1 MVSTTESSGKQSV
14 QYRLLVPRLS
24 LMMFLQFFIWG
35 SWSVT
40 LGLVMSQHNM
50 SLLIGDA
57 FSAGPIAS
65 ILSPFVLGMLVDRFF
80 ASQKVMAVMHLAGAA
95 ILWFVPQALVAQN
108 GALLIGL
115 LFGYTL
121 CYMPTLALTN
131 NIAFHSLSDK
141 DKTFP
146 VVRVFGTIG
155 WIVAG
160 IFIGVTG
167 ISDTTGIFT
176 LAAII
181 SVILALYSLTLP
193 NTPAPAKGLPVKVR
207 DLFCADAFALL
218 KVRHFFVFSLCATLI
233 SVPLGTYYAY
243 TASFLADAG
252 VGDVSTAMSF
262 GQMSEIFFMLV
273 IPFLFRRLGVK
284 YMLLIGMCAW
294 FVRYAFFAL
303 GISEEERFLLYLGI
317 LLHGVCYDFF
327 FVVGFIY
334 TDRIAG
340 EKVKGQAQSMIVMFT
355 YGIGMLLGSQIS
367 GALYNRLVA
376 GQTVPQAWT
385 TFWWIPAVAAAV
397 IAVIFLFSFKYDDK
411 EQA

>member
-1 MVSTTESSGKQSV
+1 MVSTTESSGKQNV

-176 LAAII
+176 LAAVI

-193 NTPAPAKGLPVKVR
+193 NTPAPAKGLSVKVR

-252 VGDVSTAMSF
+252 VSDVSTAMSF

-303 GISEEERFLLYLGI
+303 GISEEGRFLLYLGI

>member
-80 ASQKVMAVMHLAGAA
+80 PSQKVMAVMHLAGAA

-303 GISEEERFLLYLGI
+303 GISEEGRFLLYLGI

>member
-1 MVSTTESSGKQSV
+1 MVSTTESSGKQNV

-176 LAAII
+176 LAAVI

-252 VGDVSTAMSF
+252 VSDVSTAMSF

-273 IPFLFRRLGVK
+273 IPFLFRCLGVK

-303 GISEEERFLLYLGI
+303 GISEEGRFLLYLGI

>member
-80 ASQKVMAVMHLAGAA
+80 ASQKMMAVMHLAGAA

-176 LAAII
+176 LAAVI

-303 GISEEERFLLYLGI
+303 GISEEGRFLLYLGI

>member
-1 MVSTTESSGKQSV
+1 M
-14 QYRLLVPRLS
+14 
-24 LMMFLQFFIWG
+24 
-35 SWSVT
+35 
-40 LGLVMSQHNM
+40 
-50 SLLIGDA
+50 
-57 FSAGPIAS
+57 
-65 ILSPFVLGMLVDRFF
+65 
-80 ASQKVMAVMHLAGAA
+80 
-95 ILWFVPQALVAQN
+95 
-108 GALLIGL
+108 
-115 LFGYTL
+115 
-121 CYMPTLALTN
+121 
-131 NIAFHSLSDK
+131 
-141 DKTFP
+141 
-146 VVRVFGTIG
+146 
-155 WIVAG
+155 
-160 IFIGVTG
+160 
-167 ISDTTGIFT
+167 
-176 LAAII
+176 
-181 SVILALYSLTLP
+181 
-193 NTPAPAKGLPVKVR
+193 KVR
-207 DLFCADAFALL
+207 ELFCADAFALL

-303 GISEEERFLLYLGI
+303 GISEEGRFLLYLGI

>member
-1 MVSTTESSGKQSV
+1 M
-14 QYRLLVPRLS
+14 LVPRLS
-24 LMMFLQFFIWG
+24 LMMFMQFFIWG

-40 LGLVMSQHNM
+40 LGLVMTQHNM

-95 ILWFVPQALVAQN
+95 ILWFVPGALIAEN

-131 NIAFHSLSDK
+131 NIAFHSLRNV

-167 ISDTTGIFT
+167 VASSVTIFRVAAT
-176 LAAII
+176 CSVLLAI
-181 SVILALYSLTLP
+181 YSLTLP
-193 NTPAPAKGLPVKVR
+193 HTPAPAKGLPVKVR

-218 KVRHFFVFSLCATLI
+218 KTRHFFIFSLCAMLI

-243 TASFLADAG
+243 TASYLADAG
-252 VGDVSTAMSF
+252 IADVSTAMSF
-262 GQMSEIFFMLV
+262 GQMSEIFFMLI
-273 IPFLFRRLGVK
+273 IPLLFRRLGVK
-284 YMLLIGMCAW
+284 IMLLIGMLAW
-294 FVRYAFFAL
+294 FVRYAMFAL
-303 GISEEERFLLYLGI
+303 GVSEEGRILLYLGI

-334 TDRIAG
+334 TDRVAG

-367 GALYNRLVA
+367 GALYNQLVA
-376 GQTVPQAWT
+376 GQTVPQAWV

-397 IAVIFLFSFKYDDK
+397 IALIFMLTFKYDDDK
-411 EQA
+411 A

>member
-1 MVSTTESSGKQSV
+1 MVSTTTGSEIAARQ
-14 QYRLLVPRLS
+14 QRLLIPRLS
-24 LMMFLQFFIWG
+24 LMMFMQFFIWG

-40 LGLVMSQHNM
+40 HGLVMTQHNM

-80 ASQKVMAVMHLAGAA
+80 PSQKVMAVMNLAGAV
-95 ILWFVPQALVAQN
+95 ILWFVPGALVAEN

-121 CYMPTLALTN
+121 CFMPTLALSN
-131 NIAFHSLSDK
+131 NIAFHSLASSDK
-141 DKTFP
+141 SFP

-167 ISDTTGIFT
+167 IASSTAIFT
-176 LAAII
+176 LAAIC
-181 SVILALYSLTLP
+181 SVALAIYSLTLP
-193 NTPAPAKGLPVKVR
+193 HTPAPAKGMPLKVR

-218 KVRHFFVFSLCATLI
+218 KIRHFFVFALCATLI
-233 SVPLGTYYAY
+233 SIPLGTYYAY
-243 TASFLADAG
+243 TASWLADAG
-252 VGDVSTAMSF
+252 VSNVSTAMSF
-262 GQMSEIFFMLV
+262 GQMSEIVFMLV
-273 IPFLFRRLGVK
+273 IPLLFHRLGVK
-284 YMLLIGMCAW
+284 YMLLVGMVAW
-294 FVRYAFFAL
+294 FVRYALFAMGMNDESRAL
-303 GISEEERFLLYLGI
+303 IYMGI

-340 EKVKGQAQSMIVMFT
+340 EKVKGQAQSMVVMFT

-367 GALYNRLVA
+367 GALYNRLIA
-376 GQTVPQAWT
+376 GQGTAQNWA
-385 TFWWIPAVAAAV
+385 TFWWIPAIAAAV
-397 IAVIFLFSFKYDDK
+397 IAVLFLFTFKYRD
-411 EQA
+411 EAV

>member
-303 GISEEERFLLYLGI
+303 GISEEGRFLLYLGI

-385 TFWWIPAVAAAV
+385 TFWWIPAAVAAV

>member
-1 MVSTTESSGKQSV
+1 MVSTTESSGKQNV

-176 LAAII
+176 LAAVI

-252 VGDVSTAMSF
+252 VSDVSTAMSF

-303 GISEEERFLLYLGI
+303 GISEEGGFLLYLGI

>member
-1 MVSTTESSGKQSV
+1 
-14 QYRLLVPRLS
+14 
-24 LMMFLQFFIWG
+24 
-35 SWSVT
+35 
-40 LGLVMSQHNM
+40 
-50 SLLIGDA
+50 
-57 FSAGPIAS
+57 
-65 ILSPFVLGMLVDRFF
+65 
-80 ASQKVMAVMHLAGAA
+80 
-95 ILWFVPQALVAQN
+95 
-108 GALLIGL
+108 
-115 LFGYTL
+115 
-121 CYMPTLALTN
+121 MPTLALTN

-176 LAAII
+176 LAAVI

-303 GISEEERFLLYLGI
+303 GISEEGRFLLYLGI

>member
-1 MVSTTESSGKQSV
+1 
-14 QYRLLVPRLS
+14 
-24 LMMFLQFFIWG
+24 
-35 SWSVT
+35 
-40 LGLVMSQHNM
+40 
-50 SLLIGDA
+50 
-57 FSAGPIAS
+57 
-65 ILSPFVLGMLVDRFF
+65 
-80 ASQKVMAVMHLAGAA
+80 
-95 ILWFVPQALVAQN
+95 
-108 GALLIGL
+108 
-115 LFGYTL
+115 
-121 CYMPTLALTN
+121 MPTLALTN

-303 GISEEERFLLYLGI
+303 GISEEGRFLLYLGI